1 MIPAATGKKPYVI
14 GKPNPI
20 MPRTALNRIQ
30 AHSESTGMIGDTMT
44 TDIVAG
50 MEAGLTTVLVLT
62 GSPSREDIAS
72 YPYRPSVVLESVAD
86 LVPLL

>member
-1 MIPAATGKKPYVI
+1 
-14 GKPNPI
+14 
-20 MPRTALNRIQ
+20 
-30 AHSESTGMIGDTMT
+30 MIGDTMT

-62 GSPSREDIAS
+62 GTTRREDLVR
-72 YPYRPSVVLESVAD
+72 YPYRPSVVLDSVAD